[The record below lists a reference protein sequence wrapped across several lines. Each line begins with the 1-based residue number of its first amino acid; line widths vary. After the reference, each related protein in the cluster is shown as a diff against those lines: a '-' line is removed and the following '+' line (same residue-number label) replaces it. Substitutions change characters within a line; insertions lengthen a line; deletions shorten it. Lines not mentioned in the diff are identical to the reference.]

1 MARSKSGRRVK
12 PAGGFELWA
21 WYFMRISGL
30 ILVFLALGHLFITH
44 ILNNVENINY
54 YFVATRWANPRTG
67 VFWRLWDLTMIN
79 LAVIHGFNGLRQVL
93 DEYVVRP
100 GRRVVTHTLI
110 WTATI
115 ALLGVGSYAILLFQQ
130 DKAYIE
136 QWQAQRERKL
146 AGGENPV
153 GPVGVGGP
161 RALSR
166 SLPREGDATTS
177 HQTP

>member
-1 MARSKSGRRVK
+1 MARSKAGRHTK

-54 YFVATRWANPRTG
+54 YFVASRWGDPKTG

-79 LAVIHGFNGLRQVL
+79 LAVIHGFNGLRQIL
-93 DEYVVRP
+93 DEYVIRP
-100 GRRVVTHTLI
+100 GRRVLTHTLI
-110 WTATI
+110 WTAAI

-136 QWQAQRERKL
+136 QWQAQRARKL
-146 AGGENPV
+146 AGVKNPV
-153 GPVGVGGP
+153 VPGALNAP
-161 RALSR
+161 R
-166 SLPREGDATTS
+166 
-177 HQTP
+177 